1 MVLGTLN
8 KAAISPNISKRI
20 SNKLKIPVN
29 QTCEIYEV
37 KKKVIAID
45 RGLKDIICLN
55 SC

>member
-20 SNKLKIPVN
+20 SNKLKFPVN

-37 KKKVIAID
+37 K
-45 RGLKDIICLN
+45 RPLKNAQFCLP
-55 SC
+55 S